1 MEKTNIINE
10 LKDRIVDIEEKLK
23 KSVPKKKSTNEKK
36 PEVDEDVCPECG
48 SDLLFVEDGIVFCSK
63 CKQYYELNLGDEE

>member
-10 LKDRIVDIEEKLK
+10 LRDRIMDIEKKLASKKKFTSEK
-23 KSVPKKKSTNEKK
+23 KS
-36 PEVDEDVCPECG
+36 EVDEDVCPECG

-63 CKQYYELNLGDEE
+63 CKQYFELKGDEE